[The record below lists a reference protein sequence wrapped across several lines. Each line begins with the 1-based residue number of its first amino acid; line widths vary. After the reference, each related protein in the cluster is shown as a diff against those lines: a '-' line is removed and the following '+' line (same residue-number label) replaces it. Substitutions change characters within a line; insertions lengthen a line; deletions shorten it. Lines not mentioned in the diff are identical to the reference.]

1 MRSLHALARRALSL
15 VLEAGRDRATFEEA
29 GKDWLDKVA
38 EDNLGASGLG
48 KGHPEDKDELEGVVE
63 G

>member
-1 MRSLHALARRALSL
+1 MLDRKRLRSWK
-15 VLEAGRDRATFEEA
+15 
-29 GKDWLDKVA
+29 GKHVP
-38 EDNLGASGLG
+38 SLG